1 MKKILGNIQT
11 GKEITWWQKISQIDF
26 GAKEVNYH
34 GWCPAKHQTENE
46 SIFQSKHGKI
56 PNCVSSTHRKINPLW
71 GFWFSL

>member
-1 MKKILGNIQT
+1 MMA
-11 GKEITWWQKISQIDF
+11 KISQIDF

-56 PNCVSSTHRKINPLW
+56 PNFVSSTQRIEKEIHSEA
-71 GFWFSL
+71 FDSLCKFIEV